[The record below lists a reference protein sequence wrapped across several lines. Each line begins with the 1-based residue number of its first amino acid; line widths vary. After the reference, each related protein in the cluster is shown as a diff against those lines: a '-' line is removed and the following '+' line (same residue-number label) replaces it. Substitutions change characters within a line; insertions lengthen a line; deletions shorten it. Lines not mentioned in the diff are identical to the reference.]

1 MVILTKTLT
10 ALCKGSNIQII
21 VWIPSVYFDSSY
33 GLNNIFFL
41 TRKNCTKIAVLNTE
55 KLSEKFRRYSLA
67 PIVYFFQG
75 ANCFC
80 LLAMS
85 KCLQQVFWK
94 KRRNLIHETW
104 HFSTPE
110 TTMYAI
116 VCKNWNVNTK
126 QLLFLQ
132 ITAGKFLCSD
142 TYIRI
147 KFMHTH
153 IYKYI

>member
-10 ALCKGSNIQII
+10 ALCKGSNIQVI
-21 VWIPSVYFDSSY
+21 VLIYSIHFDSSY
-33 GLNNIFFL
+33 ELIFFFF

-55 KLSEKFRRYSLA
+55 KLSENFRRDSLA
-67 PIVYFFQG
+67 PIVYFFQS

-116 VCKNWNVNTK
+116 VSKNWNVNTK

-142 TYIRI
+142 T
-147 KFMHTH
+147 FLFGSNLCTHTN
-153 IYKYI
+153 I